1 MRPAHTVRA
10 HLEKGRSRSAGR
22 RLATFTAAAAA
33 LALALTACAGSESPA
48 PGSEGGEAVHGES
61 MSVGVQQAPA
71 NLDPGTLDKAF
82 TDFTMLAYDPLFYMS
97 PEGEVQPRLAES
109 WEYVGDGN
117 TELHVKIREGVTF
130 SDGDALDAAAVKGS
144 LEYARDSNGSH
155 SFFLKD
161 MTFEATDEFDLTIT
175 STTPNPLIPNVLT
188 QVYPIGQII
197 SPTGLKDPSA
207 LTLEGESHGAGQY
220 VYDAAASVIGD
231 HFTYKVNPDYWNT
244 DIQYWDEITYK
255 VVANHQAA
263 LNAAK
268 TDQIKVFKGD
278 LTIAQQATSAGL
290 QVVANPAILTGLYLT
305 DRNGEVTPALGDVKV
320 RQAINFAI
328 DRESVT
334 EALLGEYGEPTFQTS
349 IEGAD
354 GYSEASADYY
364 SYDPEKAKEL
374 LAEAGYPDGFDLT
387 ITTAVFAGFEPLGEA
402 IKSQLAEVGIT
413 VTTDV
418 KSDIGSY
425 VDAVTGGESSAFV
438 GGFSAAPMY
447 QQGIDFWLPG
457 SNFYNP
463 FGIEPEELT
472 ALWNEA
478 AAAGDDARAPLDA
491 EMQDYL
497 VENAWNA
504 PVMFAPAIYFAR
516 EEIGG
521 VATSAGAPFASP
533 FDWHLTE

>member
-1 MRPAHTVRA
+1 MKRPAVH
-10 HLEKGRSRSAGR
+10 
-22 RLATFTAAAAA
+22 A
-33 LALALTACAGSESPA
+33 LAGAGAVTLALVLAGCSGGSVPTGGASSEPQH
-48 PGSEGGEAVHGES
+48 GEALT
-61 MSVGVQQAPA
+61 VGVQQAPA

-109 WEYVGDGN
+109 WEYVGDAN
-117 TELHVKIREGVTF
+117 TELVVQIREGVEF
-130 SDGDALDAAAVKGS
+130 SDGDALNADAVKGS

-161 MTFEATDEFDLTIT
+161 MTFEATEEFELTIT
-175 STTPNPLIPNVLT
+175 SAVSNPTIPNVLT

-207 LTLEGESHGAGQY
+207 LTLEGETHGAGQY
-220 VYDAAASVIGD
+220 VYDADATVIGD
-231 HFTYKVNPDYWNT
+231 HFTYTANPNYWNE
-244 DIQYWDEITYK
+244 DIQYWDEVTYQI
-255 VVANHQAA
+255 VDNHQAA

-268 TDQIKVFKGD
+268 TGQIDVFKGD
-278 LTIAQQATSAGL
+278 LTVAQQAASAGL
-290 QVVANPAILTGLYLT
+290 QVIANPAILTGLYLT
-305 DRNGEVTPALGDVKV
+305 DRAGEVTPALAEVKV

-334 EALLGEYGEPTFQTS
+334 KALAGEYGAPTFQTS
-349 IEGAD
+349 MDGTDGFSDEVAD
-354 GYSEASADYY
+354 FYT
-364 SYDPEKAKEL
+364 YDPAKAKKL

-387 ITTAVFAGFEPLGEA
+387 IVTAVFAGFEPLGEA
-402 IKSQLAEVGIT
+402 IKAQLAEVGIN

-418 KSDIGSY
+418 KTDIGGYSE
-425 VDAVTGGESSAFV
+425 AVTGGDYSAFV
-438 GGFSAAPMY
+438 GGFSSAPMY

-463 FGIEPEELT
+463 FASESPELT
-472 ALWNEA
+472 SLWTAA
-478 AAAGDDARAPLDA
+478 AAAGEDERAPLDA
-491 EMQDYL
+491 QMQSYL

-516 EEIGG
+516 DEIGG
-521 VATSAGAPFASP
+521 VATSAGMPFASP
-533 FDWHLTE
+533 FDWYSRAH